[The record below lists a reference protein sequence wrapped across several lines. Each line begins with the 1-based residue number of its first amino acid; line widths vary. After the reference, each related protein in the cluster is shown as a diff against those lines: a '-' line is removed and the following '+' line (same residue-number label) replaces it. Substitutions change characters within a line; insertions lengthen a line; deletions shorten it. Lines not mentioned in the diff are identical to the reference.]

1 MSRQDRIAQ
10 LMALLNDAE
19 SSGDDDKIIE
29 IKSDIF
35 KEFGIE
41 KNMGGM
47 MNMDDM
53 TMPLGYQEGTRD
65 GNLVGDKEA
74 MIKVFNLAKANNP
87 DGRISDQDFKYA
99 QRQIS
104 GLTSDPVGMATID
117 DLISNKENRIK
128 KEGRI
133 SDPERMMMLR
143 ASMRDDVN
151 KTMKEPDVISIALQ
165 IAKSQGDTSQENV
178 DFIIRQ
184 LDALVPSVMQTTEKQ
199 TTPVINQ
206 GIQALLEKSRVMT
219 GQQSDPI
226 MNRSV
231 GFGRVK

>member
-47 MNMDDM
+47 MSMDDM
-53 TMPLGYQEGTRD
+53 TMPLGYKEGTPD
-65 GNLVGDKEA
+65 GTLVGDKEA
-74 MIKVFNLAKANNP
+74 MIKAFNLAKANNP
-87 DGRISDQDFKYA
+87 DERFSDKDFKYA

-104 GLTSDPVGMATID
+104 GLTSTPSGMATID

-143 ASMRDDVN
+143 ASMRDDIN
-151 KTMKEPDVISIALQ
+151 KTMKEPDVVSIALQ

-178 DFIIRQ
+178 DSIIRQ
-184 LDALVPSVMQTTEKQ
+184 LDALIPSVMQTTEKQ
-199 TTPVINQ
+199 TTPVMNQ
-206 GIQALLEKSRVMT
+206 GIQTLLEKIGVMS
-219 GQQSDPI
+219 GQQSDPM

>member
-1 MSRQDRIAQ
+1 MDEREQLKRQNYFDLKRDEFMAINEYLQSPMSEMD
-10 LMALLNDAE
+10 
-19 SSGDDDKIIE
+19 
-29 IKSDIF
+29 IK
-35 KEFGIE
+35 KMNE
-41 KNMGGM
+41 GGM
-47 MNMDDM
+47 MSMENM
-53 TMPLGYQEGTRD
+53 TMPLGYKEGTTD
-65 GNLVGDKEA
+65 GTLVGDKEA
-74 MIKVFNLAKANNP
+74 MIKAFNLAKANNP
-87 DGRISDQDFKYA
+87 DGRISDRDLKYA

-104 GLTSDPVGMATID
+104 GLTSTPSGVATID

-151 KTMKEPDVISIALQ
+151 KTMKEPDVVSIALQ

-178 DFIIRQ
+178 DSIIRQ
-184 LDALVPSVMQTTEKQ
+184 LDALIPSVMQTTEKQ
-199 TTPVINQ
+199 TTPAMNQ
-206 GIQALLEKSRVMT
+206 GIQALLEKIKVMS
-219 GQQSDPI
+219 GQQSDPM

>member
-74 MIKVFNLAKANNP
+74 MIKVFNLAKANNS

>member
-47 MNMDDM
+47 MSMDDM
-53 TMPLGYQEGTRD
+53 TMPLGYKEGTPD
-65 GNLVGDKEA
+65 GTLVGDKEA
-74 MIKVFNLAKANNP
+74 MIKAFNLAKANNP
-87 DGRISDQDFKYA
+87 DERFSDKDFKYA

-104 GLTSDPVGMATID
+104 GLTSTPSGMATID

-143 ASMRDDVN
+143 ASMRDDIN
-151 KTMKEPDVISIALQ
+151 KTMKEPDVVSIALQ

-178 DFIIRQ
+178 DSIIRQ
-184 LDALVPSVMQTTEKQ
+184 LAALIPSVMQTT
-199 TTPVINQ
+199 
-206 GIQALLEKSRVMT
+206 
-219 GQQSDPI
+219 
-226 MNRSV
+226 
-231 GFGRVK
+231 